1 MIKGFALSAVT
12 GFLALFGLN
21 CEVPYTRMGCPK
33 FSPADKSALALNG
46 TLLTREGYDV
56 VSAPQPALTPGGEL
70 YGVEVT
76 GGAQQAR
83 LNANEAA
90 RHEILAPHPDLAVL
104 RAYGGG
110 GGLGE
115 SVDQFYTPSAV
126 AALLWNLVT
135 PFLKLGDEKRPVRAL
150 EPSCGNGAVLAHAPE
165 GVLLTGVELDP
176 VAGRAAAHLHP
187 HASIHVMPL
196 EQYTTRS
203 SDPLFDLVV
212 ANPPYGPRGETRSL
226 HEPDEVR
233 SERYFMRQI
242 LRRVQFQT
250 GLVSVLLPLSLL
262 HGHRHRDWREELLT
276 SALPL
281 HAVLVPTG
289 AFKAAGAGVTTVL
302 LVLRRHDHGVREA
315 LSTLGGAQVTD
326 TLLEFVADP
335 VHRELVERFVDG
347 SSLIITE
354 GEEGAWT
361 HRLRQLSGSFRLS
374 QESTLRCGRFGNPL
388 LEGEVDTRQVERVH
402 DQMQA
407 AMNSAPVLFRTLIET
422 VRERLGEDAARN
434 AEAASHVADLHA
446 IPEGTLSTDRRH
458 AFRLGQWVVTD
469 DFAAPVVAQAVQ
481 VAQALQAYLEAREL
495 GRPETPQRRRT
506 ALALDVQYRATHGA
520 YDRQRFT
527 RLISRYSLFAVLL
540 AHLSALGELN
550 LPDDGTYA
558 LPITASG
565 MEGIAQQL
573 ADLMALTEQTL
584 MEYAGVSEPEA
595 VTHLTGHYAFN
606 GEIWVEP
613 GLYYSGHAFLRA
625 EQARAQAEHFGGHR
639 RAALTRQ
646 ADLFI
651 SRVRR
656 ANLSELALSPRDA
669 VIPVAVLEEW
679 VNAYLGSAA
688 DQKPLISVRR
698 ENGAVRFRLKGGAG
712 QAGVRARS
720 AFDQEKARALEN
732 YLNHKTEVEAVRG
745 AGEMSREQYQAER
758 ATAIDAAQAYEDQT
772 QAHFGNWLMQSPH
785 VGVVEEAYT
794 YARGAILRPEGTAR
808 PLHLPDWRGPEHHPY
823 QVMDIR
829 AMAATTGM
837 VNNYDVGL
845 GKTFAMLGLI
855 AYLKTCGRAS
865 RPIVVV
871 PAGLVSNWATNAAL
885 ALPDWNIVTVG
896 MSVRRDRQGNKVY
909 KTKRD
914 GTPMLDQGGK
924 RIEAWKED
932 SPAVKREKIASL
944 SAGQVDLVIM
954 SRESFT
960 GIGMLRETRQRLILE
975 DPQYQRNLETADS
988 YEGTPKRGKH
998 QELVRKLG
1006 VFGAMLA
1013 RTKIAQEGE
1022 LSFELLGCDF
1032 TGHDEA
1038 HCFPAGTLVDGKYI
1052 EAYRAG
1058 ERVRAF
1064 NHVTGRIES
1073 ARVLNLQ
1080 VRRPHDLLRLTLE
1093 DGRQIITTGNHPFFT
1108 PAGYLDAR
1116 QLTPGETLYVDKQCN
1131 APLRSVP
1138 DADLALQGAAHP
1150 SEAWAAG
1157 LLRESVHPTA
1167 SAPDEA
1173 ETASP
1178 QDSAAL
1184 RGMRR
1189 PVHPEQRAVLE
1200 AAHRKG
1206 DAVLLQQVLPHEA
1219 HGQNQPEI
1227 QGQCAGRQ
1235 PCPDRRA
1242 QGADGGDAQEGRPAG
1257 SGGPDARNDEGA
1269 GSQAPDPRRQWTGS
1283 DGAASSPLGGT
1294 VATDGRGMDSGAP
1307 DQDGPEAAG
1316 LPTGLQGGF
1325 GASHPAPCRRVRRA
1339 VTQVAFPAGSGPKE
1353 GGDTVLTRLASLEIL
1368 EPGDHGEYGGLC
1380 PGGLVYNIEVEGHH
1394 NYFAEGI
1401 LVHNCNK
1408 NLFAPPTTF
1417 GETPRFLGGGGE
1429 SQRALDALH
1438 KGRFVRER
1446 GGSTFAFTASW
1457 IKNSPLEVYSMLSM
1471 VTDALPGYGLPT
1483 GEALM
1488 EQYLRIEPDIVTGM
1502 DGRVEVKPCVKGFR
1516 RLRELKGI
1524 ISGHVITRSYGDP
1537 LVVTRDGQPLKVP
1550 SAVAEEV
1557 MIDMSE
1563 EQAVLYRSL
1572 RERAR
1577 TADARAKGPNHPFA
1591 ILWEMRK
1598 LTVDPALLGVGG
1610 RNPRFEKI
1618 TELALENRASGGKGI
1633 VFLSIGE
1640 KEGSFARLK
1649 ALLVEA
1655 GYPEHEIAIVS
1666 SDTHKSSVARQDLE
1680 DDYNFGDLSLI
1691 LGTDVLGQGF
1701 NLQHGTTLIVNADI
1715 PWNYEEIRQRVGR
1728 GARQGNTAE
1737 RVRNVYLLMRGSFDA
1752 ITYTIMSGKKS
1763 WLSQLWLDVDELE
1776 NTAAGFNGEE
1786 MALLL
1791 SDDPEQTR
1799 REIREKKKTLEELTG
1814 RAALRRNLEVLARVL
1829 SVQGR
1834 VQTVRERAHA
1844 RKNGWTAN
1852 DHALLT
1858 QAREASGR
1866 VRREL
1871 DLLGEFSFARLLNYV
1886 GELHWIGV
1894 LPVHVGLTFV
1904 HEGGRVEVTQVS
1916 AGAVTAV
1923 RETGES
1929 TVLNFRQVTGGAGY
1943 EASTHSGHYRES
1955 LSLGARPTI
1964 SLPKNAAVHALDA
1977 RRVNPVPRN
1986 PEGVISV
1993 SVRGDEVM
2001 LHASPDKY
2009 ALRSLLI
2016 TGHVVMHY
2024 AVRTEGEHLTVTQVA
2039 VLSGDP
2045 RVVEGTGKQLVSERF
2060 RERLLA
2066 IVATALGADPIR
2078 DRAHAA

>member
-1 MIKGFALSAVT
+1 MRQTKGFALTAVT

-21 CEVPYTRMGCPK
+21 SELPYAHMSWPK

-46 TLLTREGYDV
+46 RLLTREGYDV
-56 VSAPQPALTPGGEL
+56 VSAPQPAPAPGGEP

-76 GGAQQAR
+76 GGGEQAR
-83 LNANEAA
+83 LGANEAA
-90 RHEILAPHPDLAVL
+90 RHEVLAPQPDLAVL
-104 RAYGGG
+104 RAYSGG

-115 SVDQFYTPSAV
+115 SVDQFYTPNAV

-165 GVLLTGVELDP
+165 GVLLTGVEMDP

-187 HASIHVMPL
+187 HASVHVMPL

-212 ANPPYGPRGETRSL
+212 ANPPYGPRGETRAL
-226 HEPDEVR
+226 HEPEEVR

-262 HGHRHRDWREELLT
+262 HGHRHRDWRQELLT

-302 LVLRRHDHGVREA
+302 LILRRHDHGVREA
-315 LSTLGGAQVTD
+315 LSTLGGVQVTD
-326 TLLEFVADP
+326 TLLEFVTDP

-374 QESTLRCGRFGNPL
+374 QESILRCGRFGNPL
-388 LEGEVDTRQVERVH
+388 LEGEVDTRQVQRVH
-402 DQMQA
+402 DQVQA

-434 AEAASHVADLHA
+434 AETASHGTDLHA
-446 IPEGTLSTDRRH
+446 IPEGTLSTDRRQ

-520 YDRQRFT
+520 YDRQRFA
-527 RLISRYSLFAVLL
+527 RLIPRYSLFAVLL
-540 AHLSALGELN
+540 AHLGALVELN
-550 LPDDGTYA
+550 LPDDETYA

-565 MEGIAQQL
+565 MEGITQQL

-584 MEYAGVSEPEA
+584 MKYAGVSEPEA
-595 VTHLTGHYAFN
+595 VTHLTRHYAFN

-639 RAALTRQ
+639 RAALLRQ

-656 ANLSELALSPRDA
+656 ANLSELNLSPRDA

-679 VNAYLGSAA
+679 VNAYLGSAS

-772 QAHFGNWLMQSPH
+772 QAHFGNWLMQSAH

-845 GKTFAMLGLI
+845 GKTFSLLGLI

-865 RPIVVV
+865 RPIIVV

-885 ALPDWNIVTVG
+885 ALPGWNIVTVG

-914 GTPMLDQGGK
+914 GTPMLDKGGK

-932 SPAVKREKIASL
+932 SPVVKREKIASL

-975 DPQYQRNLETADS
+975 DPQYQRNLETQDG
-988 YEGTPKRGKH
+988 YEGLPKRGKH

-1032 TGHDEA
+1032 TGFDEA
-1038 HCFPAGTLVDGKYI
+1038 H
-1052 EAYRAG
+1052 
-1058 ERVRAF
+1058 
-1064 NHVTGRIES
+1064 
-1073 ARVLNLQ
+1073 
-1080 VRRPHDLLRLTLE
+1080 
-1093 DGRQIITTGNHPFFT
+1093 
-1108 PAGYLDAR
+1108 
-1116 QLTPGETLYVDKQCN
+1116 
-1131 APLRSVP
+1131 
-1138 DADLALQGAAHP
+1138 
-1150 SEAWAAG
+1150 G
-1157 LLRESVHPTA
+1157 L
-1167 SAPDEA
+1167 
-1173 ETASP
+1173 
-1178 QDSAAL
+1178 
-1184 RGMRR
+1184 
-1189 PVHPEQRAVLE
+1189 
-1200 AAHRKG
+1200 
-1206 DAVLLQQVLPHEA
+1206 
-1219 HGQNQPEI
+1219 
-1227 QGQCAGRQ
+1227 
-1235 PCPDRRA
+1235 
-1242 QGADGGDAQEGRPAG
+1242 
-1257 SGGPDARNDEGA
+1257 
-1269 GSQAPDPRRQWTGS
+1269 
-1283 DGAASSPLGGT
+1283 
-1294 VATDGRGMDSGAP
+1294 
-1307 DQDGPEAAG
+1307 
-1316 LPTGLQGGF
+1316 
-1325 GASHPAPCRRVRRA
+1325 
-1339 VTQVAFPAGSGPKE
+1339 
-1353 GGDTVLTRLASLEIL
+1353 
-1368 EPGDHGEYGGLC
+1368 
-1380 PGGLVYNIEVEGHH
+1380 
-1394 NYFAEGI
+1394 
-1401 LVHNCNK
+1401 K

-1502 DGRVEVKPCVKGFR
+1502 DGSVEVKPCVKGFR

-1598 LTVDPALLGVGG
+1598 LTVDPVLKGVGG

-1728 GARQGNTAE
+1728 GARQGNPAE

-1799 REIREKKKTLEELTG
+1799 REIQEKKKTLEELTG

-1829 SVQGR
+1829 SVRER
-1834 VQTVRERAHA
+1834 VQTVRERANA

-1858 QAREASGR
+1858 QAREAYGR
-1866 VRREL
+1866 VKREL
-1871 DLLGEFSFARLLNYV
+1871 DLLGDFSFARLLDYA

-1916 AGAVTAV
+1916 AGAVTVV

-1929 TVLNFRQVTGGAGY
+1929 TVLNFRQVTGATGY
-1943 EASTHSGHYRES
+1943 EGSTHPGHYRES

-1977 RRVNPVPRN
+1977 RRVNPVPQN

-2016 TGHVVMHY
+2016 TGHVIMHY

-2039 VLSGDP
+2039 VLSSDSQ
-2045 RVVEGTGKQLVSERF
+2045 VVEGTQKQLASERF

-2066 IVATALGADPIR
+2066 IVAMALGADPIR